1 MFKEDSSLENNIDI
15 EQLIFNLHHPYP
27 NPFNPVVNFDLDVSK
42 IEYINI
48 DIYDV
53 KGNKIDNIW
62 SGTLNHGTHSFR
74 WDASNQSTGI
84 YIIKCEAQNAMNTQK
99 IFLIK

>member
-1 MFKEDSSLENNIDI
+1 M

-27 NPFNPVVNFDLDVSK
+27 NPFNPVVNFDLDISK

-62 SGTLNHGTHSFR
+62 SGMLNHGTHSFS
-74 WDASNQSTGI
+74 WNASNQSTGI
-84 YIIKCEAQNAMNTQK
+84 YIIKCNTQNVMNTQK

>member
-1 MFKEDSSLENNIDI
+1 MLSKGHQLNI
-15 EQLIFNLHHPYP
+15 H
-27 NPFNPVVNFDLDVSK
+27 
-42 IEYINI
+42 I

-62 SGTLNHGTHSFR
+62 SGMLNHGTHSFR

-84 YIIKCEAQNAMNTQK
+84 YIIKCSVNNIVSTQK
-99 IFLIK
+99 VFLIK